1 MVGWGGRRGTGRK
14 GEGGGGRGSGNIRGR
29 RKKKRKKAMSQSSDA
44 TRPKLFLS
52 IEKLIL
58 FQVSEDIHSPSA
70 SRTRISCWEPCPRAE
85 TRGRA
90 LPGPRGGGCC
100 VELRDGHST
109 RGMRK
114 KEEKGIRVLS
124 RLRDILPPVKLAP
137 CLWHV
142 RSAAYQTVVLISL
155 SKVGARREGER
166 VVGRSREKGLEVE
179 ANDLQK

>member
-1 MVGWGGRRGTGRK
+1 MGWGGRRGTGRK
-14 GEGGGGRGSGNIRGR
+14 GEGGGRGSGNIKEGSA
-29 RKKKRKKAMSQSSDA
+29 KKKRKKAMSQSSVA

-52 IEKLIL
+52 TEKLIL
-58 FQVSEDIHSPSA
+58 FHVSEGIHSTSA
-70 SRTRISCWEPCPRAE
+70 SRTRISCWEPRPRAE

-100 VELRDGHST
+100 VELRDGYHST

-142 RSAAYQTVVLISL
+142 RSAAYQTVVLISF

-166 VVGRSREKGLEVE
+166 VIGRSREKGLGVE

>member
-14 GEGGGGRGSGNIRGR
+14 GEGGGTRVRKHKRGQ

-70 SRTRISCWEPCPRAE
+70 SRTRISCW
-85 TRGRA
+85 A

-155 SKVGARREGER
+155 SNVGARREGER
-166 VVGRSREKGLEVE
+166 VVGRSREKGLDVE
-179 ANDLQK
+179 ANNLQK